1 MDEQVRR
8 GDDVAYFFAGR
19 YYRHLGGPRL
29 KRWHRGGVTM
39 LEVVNS
45 PLYDHGR
52 QPELELDEPHTERI
66 FERAIDE
73 VRPDIVHFHELAGL
87 PSSLLDVVRRAGTP
101 SVMTLADY
109 FLLCSTFKLLD
120 AQGRVCLR
128 RDIGA
133 DCVATTA
140 ADPRPPGLLYDATVQ
155 HELLTRPVVRRLPN
169 KVRGL
174 ARSIGSRVEAPPV
187 AGPQAFQRRRDVNVD
202 RLNRANRL
210 IAMSERVAE
219 IYSLLGVDR
228 SRMSTLQLTL
238 ARIERLRPRRPQN
251 TGPVVFA
258 TLNGLTSQAKGSRL
272 LVEAVRLLS
281 GSVPAGSF
289 RLIAFGPIDA
299 AVAGELEQLAAIE
312 VGPAGPFSDDQ
323 LDAVLDE
330 VDVGIIPSIWE
341 EAYGLVGPEFLA
353 KGIPV
358 IANAIGGMPEYTR
371 EGETGWLNRSCS
383 APELARIM
391 REVVERPEQVAQ
403 LNARILA
410 ARDTI
415 IKPMGRHGDELDA
428 VYRELSACP

>member
-1 MDEQVRR
+1 
-8 GDDVAYFFAGR
+8 
-19 YYRHLGGPRL
+19 
-29 KRWHRGGVTM
+29 
-39 LEVVNS
+39 
-45 PLYDHGR
+45 
-52 QPELELDEPHTERI
+52 
-66 FERAIDE
+66 
-73 VRPDIVHFHELAGL
+73 
-87 PSSLLDVVRRAGTP
+87 
-101 SVMTLADY
+101 MTLADY

-128 RDIGA
+128 RDVGA
-133 DCVATTA
+133 DCLATTA
-140 ADPRPPGLLYDATVQ
+140 ADPRPPGLLYDATVR
-155 HELLTRPVVRRLPN
+155 HELRTRPLLRRLPYKVRRLA
-169 KVRGL
+169 G
-174 ARSIGSRVEAPPV
+174 SIGSRVEAPPA
-187 AGPQAFQRRRDVNVD
+187 AGPQAFQRRREVNVE
-202 RLNRANRL
+202 RLNRADRL

-219 IYSLLGVDR
+219 IYTLLGVDR
-228 SRMSTLQLTL
+228 SRMAVLQLTL
-238 ARIERLRPRRPQN
+238 ARIERLRPRRPQG
-251 TGPVVFA
+251 TGPVAFA
-258 TLNGLTSQAKGSRL
+258 TVAGLTSQAKGSRL

-289 RLIAFGPIDA
+289 RLIAFGLIDP
-299 AVAGELEQLAAIE
+299 AVAAELEELEAIE
-312 VGPAGPFSDDQ
+312 MGPAGPFSDDQ

-391 REVVERPEQVAQ
+391 REVVERPEQVAA

-415 IKPMGRHGDELDA
+415 IKPMARHGDEMDA
-428 VYRELSACP
+428 VYRELSACA